1 MVSGHGQQDVL
12 EIRLQARAAEVEH
25 RPVGGVD
32 DLDAQAVAGDL
43 EVDLVLEV
51 LEHRIFVDLVLQL
64 LQQQRQ
70 TLSLNLLGEV
80 LGLIG
85 VDLVVLLG
93 ADPAFVGV
101 RLGLDLRIEGLVR
114 RRRRRAAEVDDV
126 GAGAF
131 AETDGVLEV
140 SGNRLLLLRGGRR
153 QQPEHQEERHHRRGE
168 VGEGDLPRA
177 AVVAGGIALDA
188 LDDDRLV
195 IVHLSTVPPL
205 SGRAR
210 PARARRRSADG
221 RAAAPCGRTRRPAKA
236 ACRKRKRPGRP

>member
-1 MVSGHGQQDVL
+1 MAADADLVRHLADGLGHGQQDVL

-70 TLSLNLLGEV
+70 ALSLNLLGEV
-80 LGLIG
+80 LGLVG

-101 RLGLDLRIEGLVR
+101 RLGLDLRIEVLS
-114 RRRRRAAEVDDV
+114 
-126 GAGAF
+126 GAG
-131 AETDGVLEV
+131 
-140 SGNRLLLLRGGRR
+140 
-153 QQPEHQEERHHRRGE
+153 
-168 VGEGDLPRA
+168 VG
-177 AVVAGGIALDA
+177 
-188 LDDDRLV
+188 
-195 IVHLSTVPPL
+195 VPP
-205 SGRAR
+205 
-210 PARARRRSADG
+210 RSM
-221 RAAAPCGRTRRPAKA
+221 T
-236 ACRKRKRPGRP
+236 